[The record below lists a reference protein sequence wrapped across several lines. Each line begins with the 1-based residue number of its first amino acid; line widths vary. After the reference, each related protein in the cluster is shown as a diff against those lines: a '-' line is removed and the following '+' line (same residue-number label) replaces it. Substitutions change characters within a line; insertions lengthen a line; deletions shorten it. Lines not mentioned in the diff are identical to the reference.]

1 MFILYIALFRHFIWK
16 DGEVSADKH
25 LPSHTNGLTQALT
38 KICSLLGKIL
48 PQQDLC
54 VCVFATAQKSATAD
68 TSISVSSAET
78 LQLCTRPCDAQAA
91 PKLLCHLVETC
102 WPLY

>member
-54 VCVFATAQKSATAD
+54 VCVFATAQVKNHSFINQILAGEMIVTM
-68 TSISVSSAET
+68 TE
-78 LQLCTRPCDAQAA
+78 
-91 PKLLCHLVETC
+91 KLLNLS
-102 WPLY
+102 PIYS